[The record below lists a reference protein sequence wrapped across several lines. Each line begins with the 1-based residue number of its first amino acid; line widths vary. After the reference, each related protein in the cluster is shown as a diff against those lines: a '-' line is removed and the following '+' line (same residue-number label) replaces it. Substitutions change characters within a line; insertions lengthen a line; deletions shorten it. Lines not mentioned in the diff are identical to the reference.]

1 MSIDTLD
8 LLLLHFNS
16 WTGPEIVFSFPE
28 VIPEKIG
35 SKVRRIFD
43 LDIEEHFFEIT
54 IRKENIKIT
63 NLFIEIPSVWGRGK
77 VEMVMLSV
85 ITDENYNT
93 RTFQDILM
101 EYALKIKRT
110 PNVYKVFYQNT
121 DIDLNHTEIQA
132 KKAELK
138 QILLKCFE
146 DLKTRK
152 LSPDLKEGEIVKKFK
167 KLSW

>member
-1 MSIDTLD
+1 MSSSILH

-28 VIPEKIG
+28 VISENI
-35 SKVRRIFD
+35 SNKVRNIFD

-63 NLFIEIPSVWGRGK
+63 NLFLEIPSEWGRGN

-93 RTFQDILM
+93 RAFQDILM
-101 EYALKIKRT
+101 EYAIKIKG
-110 PNVYKVFYQNT
+110 NSNIYKAFYHNA
-121 DIDLNHTEIQA
+121 DIDVDHKDTEVQ
-132 KKAELK
+132 KAELK
-138 QILLKCFE
+138 QILVHCFE
-146 DLKTRK
+146 DLKTRTI
-152 LSPDLKEGEIVKKFK
+152 SPDLKGGEIVKKFK